1 MAWSPQIED
10 EDDDEDEDDSPGP
23 GLLPAIGG
31 TTMTWVTRDEM
42 RAIDRRAID
51 EFGVP
56 AIVLM
61 ENAGR
66 GAAQEALKLYRERGL
81 DGPALVFCGA
91 GNNGGDGFVI
101 ARHLSNA
108 GLDVRVFCGSDR
120 ARIDRARQAGIN
132 LTVCERMGLPV
143 TDLHAPELVAG
154 VGAELLPGVLVVDAV
169 FGVGLSS
176 AVREPQATLLRT
188 LADAGL
194 ATLAVDIPSGLD
206 ADTGEPLGVALRADV
221 TATMACPKI
230 GCRGGGAEY
239 AGRLVVIDIGMPAA
253 LAAV

>member
-1 MAWSPQIED
+1 MK
-10 EDDDEDEDDSPGP
+10 
-23 GLLPAIGG
+23 
-31 TTMTWVTRDEM
+31 WVTRDEM

-66 GAAQEALKLYRERGL
+66 GAADEALKLYREREL

-120 ARIDRARQAGIN
+120 ARIDRAREAGIN
-132 LTVCERMGLPV
+132 LTVCERMGLRV
-143 TDLHAPELVAG
+143 MDLHTLELVAG
-154 VGAELLPGVLVVDAV
+154 VGAELSPGALVVDAV

-194 ATLAVDIPSGLD
+194 AALAVDIPSGLD

-230 GCRGGGAEY
+230 GCRGAGAEY
-239 AGRLVVIDIGMPAA
+239 VGRLVVIDIGMPAA